1 MEVGMTDDQAR
12 ADIALIRAAVDQGR
26 AYALARSPDMIVWGL
41 LVGAGYLGTWAIV
54 TGHASIRPGLLWI
67 VVLAIGWLFY
77 VLRRLPGRESPAPR
91 RPLVVALRML
101 WLGIGICLTLTAVV
115 GILSGG
121 MGLDWFGPFAVGVM
135 GAGFFASAPL
145 CDLPWLRWVSAA
157 WWLGELGSFWLHGT
171 VLVLPF
177 SAALY
182 VLLLAGPGLVLRLRP
197 RAA

>member
-1 MEVGMTDDQAR
+1 MTDDQAR

-26 AYALARSPDMIVWGL
+26 AYALARGPDMIVWGL
-41 LVGAGYLGTWAIV
+41 LVAAGYLGTWAIV
-54 TGHASIRPGLLWI
+54 TGHARIQPGLLWI
-67 VVLAIGWLFY
+67 VVLGIGWLFY
-77 VLRRLPGRESPAPR
+77 ALRRLPGREPPPPR

-115 GILSGG
+115 GNLRGD
-121 MGLDWFGPFAVGVM
+121 MGLGWFDPFAAGVL

-145 CDLPWLRWVSAA
+145 CDLPWLRWVAAA
-157 WWLGELGSFWLHGT
+157 WWLGELAEFWLHGNI
-171 VLVLPF
+171 LLLPF

-182 VLLLAGPGLVLRLRP
+182 VMLLAGPGLVLRHRP